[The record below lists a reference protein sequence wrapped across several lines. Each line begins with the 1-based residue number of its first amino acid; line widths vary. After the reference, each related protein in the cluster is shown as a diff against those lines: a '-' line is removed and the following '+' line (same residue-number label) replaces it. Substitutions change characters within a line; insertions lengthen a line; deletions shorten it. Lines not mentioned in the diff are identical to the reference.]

1 MWVLVAVIGE
11 KLLRRSCW
19 AGSELVHGADDPD
32 PNRAM
37 LALALT
43 GGSDLSLGLSLARS
57 LRRRSLA
64 LGDAAAVKPFC
75 DAIKWEKDESPV
87 VLSIFAA
94 LLVGALCI

>member
-11 KLLRRSCW
+11 KLLKRSCW

-43 GGSDLSLGLSLARS
+43 GDSDLSDLSLARS
-57 LRRRSLA
+57 LRRSLA
-64 LGDAAAVKPFC
+64 LGDAATGKPFC